1 MARRQDELV
10 TAIRTQRRELQ
21 TTTRE
26 LLGLEPLKASI
37 RSHPV
42 PWLIGGAVL
51 GGLLLRFAIKPM
63 WKRRSGWAGNWMR
76 SRLRGSLL
84 RLITATILPNAK
96 KDESTSPAAAVAL
109 VPRPGKVARARARI
123 TPVRGG
129 SRAEHLELARRRSMR

>member
-10 TAIRTQRRELQ
+10 AAIRTQRRELQ

-37 RSHPV
+37 RSHPG
-42 PWLIGGAVL
+42 PWLIGGVVL
-51 GGLLLRFAIKPM
+51 GGLLLRFAVMPM
-63 WKRRSGWAGNWMR
+63 WKRRGNWVSKWVR
-76 SRLRGSLL
+76 SRLRESLL
-84 RLITATILPNAK
+84 RLVTATILPNAK

-109 VPRPGKVARARARI
+109 LPRPGKVARARARI

-129 SRAEHLELARRRSMR
+129 SRSQHLELARRRSMR